1 MKEIIEKKFTEL
13 LTTGQKLTN
22 SIPCDKYDDP
32 GHWVEV
38 KHIAEYHQWLT
49 SVANLVKLIAPA
61 NSIFMAECNRLM
73 NDERFTI
80 GIPARVVQQMYG
92 VLNSA
97 LEEWKAGLLRKIEYI
112 VVAETFDDFLD
123 HATQFH
129 KGNKKIESSVL
140 ASVVL
145 EDTVKKIAKRNDIDP
160 KGLSLEI
167 LINELIKKDV
177 FTPVKAKRIKGFASV
192 RNHSLHAEWEK
203 FDIQD
208 VGELIKGTRELIVQF
223 L

>member
-1 MKEIIEKKFTEL
+1 
-13 LTTGQKLTN
+13 
-22 SIPCDKYDDP
+22 
-32 GHWVEV
+32 
-38 KHIAEYHQWLT
+38 
-49 SVANLVKLIAPA
+49 
-61 NSIFMAECNRLM
+61 
-73 NDERFTI
+73 
-80 GIPARVVQQMYG
+80 MYG

-145 EDTVKKIAKRNDIDP
+145 EDTVKKIANKNDIDP

-208 VGELIKGTRELIVQF
+208 VGGLIKGTRELIDQF